1 MKKEI
6 FNQYLNAIIKM
17 YGIERSELLS
27 NSKKRNVADA
37 RLLLYYLC
45 HIRPMRYSEIQNY
58 MKEEGYDP
66 QHTPIIKGIKRISE
80 RIEKDHDYQV
90 VVDRIK
96 NKVFI

>member
-6 FNQYLNAIIKM
+6 FNQYLNAIINI

-27 NSKKRNVADA
+27 NCKKRTVADA

-45 HIRPMRYSEIQNY
+45 HIRPMRYSEIQRY
-58 MKEEGYDP
+58 MTEEGYDP
-66 QHTPIIKGIKRISE
+66 QHTPIIQGIKRISE
-80 RIEKDHDYQV
+80 RIEKDVDYQV

>member
-6 FNQYLNAIIKM
+6 FNKYLNAIDKL

-27 NSKKRNVADA
+27 NCKKSTVADA

-45 HIRPMRYSEIQNY
+45 HIRPMRYAEIQAY

-66 QHTPIIKGIKRISE
+66 QHTRIIQGVKRITK
-80 RIEKDHDYQV
+80 RIENDVDYQV
-90 VVDRIK
+90 VVERIK

>member
-6 FNQYLNAIIKM
+6 FKQYLNAIVKM

-27 NSKKRNVADA
+27 NSKKRTVADA

-45 HIRPMRYSEIQNY
+45 HIRPMRYSEIQAY

-66 QHTPIIKGIKRISE
+66 QHTPIIQGVKRIAKK
-80 RIEKDHDYQV
+80 IESDVDYQV